1 MKSIAVFNNKGGV
14 GKTTLSFHLAHA
26 LAEIGK
32 KVLVIDLDPQC
43 NLSIFALHEENIEK
57 IWSEEDDF
65 IDQYQIA
72 TNACSAEK
80 LREVTENSRTIHFM
94 MKPVEE
100 GISDPA
106 YMPPPIEL
114 ASGLYFI
121 PGRLSL
127 HMYEDKIS
135 SRWAEVFV
143 GDELAIRTIT
153 NIRAICERYA
163 KNLGVD
169 VVIYD
174 TSPSLGMLNRVVL
187 SMADGFVVPCNPD
200 LFSLY
205 GIKNIGRS
213 LETWSKNFT
222 ILRQVLP
229 PSRRSLLPESG
240 VKFLGY
246 TVYKS
251 TRYAGQN
258 EWDLATGHYNYAQ
271 QIPRFIQNYIPSAL
285 RANVDDATVNA
296 PIGGTSI
303 MHSHQTMATMAQ
315 KYKTP
320 MWLVPDAALEADDK
334 STISGNAGR
343 YRLTRKAYQDFA
355 TDLLGRLENV

>member
-1 MKSIAVFNNKGGV
+1 MKSMAIFNNKGGV
-14 GKTTLSFHLAHA
+14 GKTTLSFHMAHA

-43 NLSIFALHEENIEK
+43 NFSIFALTETQIEE
-57 IWSEEDDF
+57 IWKAEEEF
-65 IDQYQIA
+65 VDQYQVA
-72 TNACSAEK
+72 VDARTPQQMSAIVNK
-80 LREVTENSRTIHFM
+80 HRSIHFI

-106 YMPPPIEL
+106 YMPPSIQL
-114 ASGLYFI
+114 ANNLNFI

-127 HMYEDKIS
+127 HMYEDRIS

-143 GDELAIRTIT
+143 GDDLAIRTIT
-153 NIRAICERYA
+153 NIRSIAERYA
-163 KNLGVD
+163 ANLGAEIVL
-169 VVIYD
+169 YD
-174 TSPSLGMLNRVVL
+174 TSPSLGMLNRVAL
-187 SMADGFVVPCNPD
+187 SMADAFVVPCNPD

-213 LETWSKNFT
+213 LDGWSKNFG

-229 PSRRSLLPESG
+229 RSRQSLLPEAG

-246 TVYKS
+246 SVYKA

-258 EWDLATGHYNYAQ
+258 EWNLATGHYNYAK
-271 QIPRFIQNYIPSAL
+271 QIPQTIEENISSNL
-285 RANVDDATVNA
+285 RASLPPEKLNS
-296 PIGGTSI
+296 PIGGEAV

-320 MWLVPDAALEADDK
+320 MWLVPDRDLEPGDR
-334 STISGNAGR
+334 STIGGNAGR
-343 YRLTRKAYQDFA
+343 YRATQQAYQTFA
-355 TDLLGRLENV
+355 SDILDRLEAV

>member
-1 MKSIAVFNNKGGV
+1 MKSMAVFNNKGGV
-14 GKTTLSFHLAHA
+14 GKTTLSFHMAHA
-26 LAEIGK
+26 LAEIGQ

-43 NLSIFALHEENIEK
+43 NFSIFALTEEHIEK
-57 IWSEEDDF
+57 IWGEEEDF
-65 IDQYQIA
+65 VDQYQVA
-72 TNACSAEK
+72 
-80 LREVTENSRTIHFM
+80 VDSRTPKQMARITKDHRSIHFI

-106 YMPPPIEL
+106 YMPPSIVL
-114 ASGLYFI
+114 AKNLNFI

-127 HMYEDKIS
+127 HMYEDRIS

-143 GDELAIRTIT
+143 GDDLAIRTIT
-153 NIRAICERYA
+153 NIRAIAERYA
-163 KNLGVD
+163 KDIGANIVL
-169 VVIYD
+169 YD
-174 TSPSLGMLNRVVL
+174 TSPSLGMLNRVAL
-187 SMADGFVVPCNPD
+187 SMADAFVVPCNPD

-213 LETWSKNFT
+213 LDSWSKNFG

-229 PSRRSLLPESG
+229 ESRRSLLPDSG

-246 TVYKS
+246 SVYKA

-258 EWDLATGHYNYAQ
+258 EWNLATGHFNYAK
-271 QIPRFIQNYIPSAL
+271 QIPQTIEENISMAL
-285 RANVDDATVNA
+285 RADLPADTLNS
-296 PIGGTSI
+296 PIGGEAV

-320 MWLVPDAALEADDK
+320 IWLVPDCDLDALDR
-334 STISGNAGR
+334 STIGGNSAR
-343 YRLTRKAYQDFA
+343 YRATQKAYQDFA
-355 TDLLGRLENV
+355 KDILDRLEAI

>member
-1 MKSIAVFNNKGGV
+1 MKSIAIFNNKGGV

-26 LAEIGK
+26 LSELGK

-43 NLSIFALHEENIEK
+43 NFSIFCLSEKQIEK
-57 IWSEEDDF
+57 LWGEEDDF
-65 IDQYQIA
+65 IDEYRTA
-72 TNACSAEK
+72 LDSRTPSEMAALTSKA
-80 LREVTENSRTIHFM
+80 RTIHFI

-100 GISDPA
+100 GVSDQSF
-106 YMPPPIEL
+106 MPPTIQL
-114 ASGLYFI
+114 ANSLHFI

-135 SRWAEVFV
+135 SRWSDVFV
-143 GDELAIRTIT
+143 GDDLAIRTIT
-153 NIRAICERYA
+153 NIRAISKRYA
-163 KNLGVD
+163 EQLGAD

-174 TSPSLGMLNRVVL
+174 TSPSLGMLNRVIL

-205 GIKNIGRS
+205 GIKNIGKS
-213 LETWSKNFT
+213 LETWSKNFS
-222 ILRQVLP
+222 ILQQVLP
-229 PSRRSLLPESG
+229 PSRQSLLPESG

-258 EWDLATGHYNYAQ
+258 EWDIATGHYNYAK
-271 QIPRFIQNYIPSAL
+271 QIPGFINNHIPKTL
-285 RANVDDATVNA
+285 RADIEEKKINA
-296 PIGGTSI
+296 PIGDTAI

-320 MWLVPDAALEADDK
+320 MWLVPDAPLDAGDK
-334 STISGNAGR
+334 STISGNAAR
-343 YRLTRKAYQDFA
+343 YRGTQTAYHTFA
-355 TDLLGRLENV
+355 TGVLERLGAV